1 MFKIIFNII
10 ALMLVVLNVQAAQS
24 VQSVMVKTPEMEVDF
39 TPRTANQ
46 MMSFYEARGFPK
58 AMINVLKKQ
67 CFITIGIHNTS
78 NKKIWLDM
86 SHWKFTAG
94 GKPIKREHRDYWKQ
108 RWQSMGIP
116 LSKQSTFRWTL
127 IPETLDYLPGEHEG
141 GNVLLPFSD
150 KPISITATFASGENK
165 QGETIVIS
173 TDKLF
178 CAEDV
183 E

>member
-1 MFKIIFNII
+1 MFKIIV
-10 ALMLVVLNVQAAQS
+10 LMLVVSNIQAAQS
-24 VQSVMVKTPEMEVDF
+24 VIVKTPEMEVGF
-39 TPRTANQ
+39 TPRSADQ
-46 MMSFYEARGFPK
+46 MGSFYEARGFPK
-58 AMINVLKKQ
+58 AMRDVLKKQ

-86 SHWKFTAG
+86 SNWKFTAG

-108 RWQSMGIP
+108 RWQNMGVP

-141 GNVLLPFSD
+141 GNILLPFSN
-150 KPISITATFASGENK
+150 KPIGITATFATGDNK
-165 QGETIVIS
+165 QGETIVIT

-178 CAEDV
+178 CAEDA